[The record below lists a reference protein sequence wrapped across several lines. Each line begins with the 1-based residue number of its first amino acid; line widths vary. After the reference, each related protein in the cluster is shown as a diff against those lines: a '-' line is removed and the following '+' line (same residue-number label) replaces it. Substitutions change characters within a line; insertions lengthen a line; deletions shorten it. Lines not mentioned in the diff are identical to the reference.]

1 MAVIAIRVPDNEYK
15 YAEQLAN
22 FKGVKLSTYF
32 RNLLAEQIEDF
43 EDEQILK
50 EMEEDMIINP
60 EEYNG
65 GKPFQEFVKE
75 FESEKIHSNNRA

>member
-50 EMEEDMIINP
+50 EMEEKYSDDKNVMRIVDFI
-60 EEYNG
+60 
-65 GKPFQEFVKE
+65 KSLFVC
-75 FESEKIHSNNRA
+75 

>member
-32 RNLLAEQIEDF
+32 
-43 EDEQILK
+43 
-50 EMEEDMIINP
+50 
-60 EEYNG
+60 
-65 GKPFQEFVKE
+65 
-75 FESEKIHSNNRA
+75 